1 MGSGFTENAHVI
13 SCFSCLSA
21 PYGTHWAGGAGAD
34 IDDTWPTGQLAAEDE
49 NYAPFVSE
57 DWTEVGRVEGRR
69 RHLAHPQEY

>member
-1 MGSGFTENAHVI
+1 MLYPVSVA
-13 SCFSCLSA
+13 CQP

-57 DWTEVGRVEGRR
+57 DWTEVGRVEGTGI
-69 RHLAHPQEY
+69 LMVALT